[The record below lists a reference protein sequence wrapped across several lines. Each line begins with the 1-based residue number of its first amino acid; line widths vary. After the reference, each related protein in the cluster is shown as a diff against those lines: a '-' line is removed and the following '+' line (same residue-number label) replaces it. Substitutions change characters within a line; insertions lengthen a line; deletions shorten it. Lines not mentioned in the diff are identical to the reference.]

1 MPLTGKAP
9 TTATDALARMLVDG
23 VIIMAGAFHDIPQIS
38 VSTRCEADTE
48 PRWPSQTIA
57 APTIWAQSANGQIH
71 E

>member
-48 PRWPSQTIA
+48 ASMAISDNS
-57 APTIWAQSANGQIH
+57 SADDLGAKRERANP
-71 E
+71 